1 MFARDGDVQEINVSV
16 STEHERLM
24 PVKLFMD
31 AQSKIVAALLPEGF
45 QRTTEI
51 KELATVGKEP

>member
-45 QRTTEI
+45 QRTTDS
-51 KELATVGKEP
+51 KELATAGKES